1 MDIVTLALFKFKNLE
16 GVLEDWYAHEATSS
30 LYKKGNRRVL
40 VDFDIKNDTATIL
53 DEQGSK
59 STCKDVPVKDLMKTL
74 EDMNL
79 VKERTTNRHSSS
91 YTRKEI

>member
-1 MDIVTLALFKFKNLE
+1 MDIVTLALFKFKHLE

-40 VDFDIKNDTATIL
+40 VDFDLKNDTVTIL

-59 STCKDVPVKDLMKTL
+59 STCKDVPVKELMKTL
-74 EDMNL
+74 ESRNL
-79 VKERTTNRHSSS
+79 VKERTKDRHSSS
-91 YTRKEI
+91 YNRKET